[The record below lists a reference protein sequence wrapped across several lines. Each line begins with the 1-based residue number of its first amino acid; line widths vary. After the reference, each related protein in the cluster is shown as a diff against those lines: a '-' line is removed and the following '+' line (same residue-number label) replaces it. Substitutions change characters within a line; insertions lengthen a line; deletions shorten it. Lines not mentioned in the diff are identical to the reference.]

1 MPQEITEEKVQAIAQ
16 YINEILK
23 EKNVIIDDQTVGFAE
38 EINQQRD
45 LILRKKKYDFMQL
58 ESVRSLCKKTD
69 NFSELTLNMQNEFIE
84 YKAATLDSK
93 IIYATEEYL
102 MKKYEEYTLKMQE
115 LREYASRK
123 NITLKTDIEN
133 QIIAEEKIEEKNSVL
148 KELEKQLTELKMEE
162 TKIKRE
168 WEELQKKNSEG
179 E

>member
-1 MPQEITEEKVQAIAQ
+1 
-16 YINEILK
+16 
-23 EKNVIIDDQTVGFAE
+23 
-38 EINQQRD
+38 
-45 LILRKKKYDFMQL
+45 
-58 ESVRSLCKKTD
+58 
-69 NFSELTLNMQNEFIE
+69 
-84 YKAATLDSK
+84 
-93 IIYATEEYL
+93 
-102 MKKYEEYTLKMQE
+102 MQE

-148 KELEKQLTELKMEE
+148 KELKKQLTELKMEE